1 MSARTV
7 SPGLGRRRF
16 LQLSAFAAGA
26 LATGSLPLFHLRAN
40 AAARAGHAARTIGNW
55 EDLYRERWS
64 WDRIVKGSHG
74 WANCRSAC
82 AWDIYV
88 KNDVVVREEQSAVY
102 AQSEPGVPDFNPRG
116 CQKGA
121 CYSEL
126 MYGPSRLTV
135 PLKRV
140 GPRGSGQWEKISWEQ
155 AIDEIATRCVD
166 AASRYGADCMI
177 QDLGPNFDQG
187 ASTLG
192 RFKFLMQS
200 GGTFADMWAEIGDL
214 NLGLALTAG
223 FAHTGGS
230 SDEWFLSDYL
240 VVWMHNPAVTQMPDV
255 HFLYEARY
263 KGAELVVIDPQ
274 YTATAVHA
282 DQWLPLETATDAA
295 LALFTARHIIDTDK
309 ADWAYVKEQTD
320 LPLLVRLD
328 TGEFL
333 READVVADG
342 DRRLMYFRDARTQ
355 ELVLAL
361 GIEGHDSG
369 WLRLE
374 GIEPLLE
381 GSFAVR
387 LLDGAEVNVA
397 PVMALLREQLE
408 AWTLERTAEVT
419 ALHPDV
425 ILRFAEGFARAE
437 RPLILSSWGSNRF
450 VHSDLMN
457 RAKLLCLALKG
468 AIGKR
473 GAGIHA
479 TGFFDLA
486 GFGSQLQME
495 HQGLRGKLAMMAGVL
510 TPGDLYQI
518 AVDLVTKRKSP
529 HLIPFDM
536 ARANESK
543 FICSTTTAS
552 LMYDHQGIAG
562 DLEQEAARYYERSL
576 ADYHREAREQG
587 WEPISASKAGPKVL
601 FTGGANLLRRTN
613 RGDRMLDTFW
623 PNLDLAVCIDVKWC
637 FTAMHSDYVLP
648 AAGWYEKVGIKYAV
662 TYAPYLHYCDAAV
675 PPLGE
680 SKDEWEMFWL
690 LSKRIEEICRER
702 GLPAFDSC
710 RGRSNDWKTL
720 HQRYTSHGAFGPKDA
735 PKVTQAV
742 LDASPS
748 VGGVSIADLERDG
761 ISKFVGTGDNV
772 LPTATF
778 NPDWKGE
785 GVLST
790 LTLFT
795 EHKSRWPTYTGRL
808 QFYLDHPWFVAA
820 GEALP
825 THKPSPKAG
834 GDHPFQMVSCHARW
848 SIHSQ
853 WRDNPML
860 LRLQRGEPC
869 MLLNPRDGAELGIA
883 DGEFAELSND
893 CGRIHMRIKHS
904 TMVRPRVAY
913 YFHAWEPHQFPGH
926 QSFKWI
932 IPGIQNPLHMAGG
945 DGQLRFAINHL
956 QLGSFVQDTRVAI
969 RALTDEERHALLARP
984 A

>member
-1 MSARTV
+1 MSTPVAA
-7 SPGLGRRRF
+7 PGFGRRRF
-16 LQLSAFAAGA
+16 LQLSALAAGVA
-26 LATGSLPLFHLRAN
+26 VTGSLPLFHLRAN
-40 AAARAGHAARTIGNW
+40 AARREGGRTARALGNW

-88 KNDVVVREEQSAVY
+88 KNGVVVREEQSAVY

-140 GPRGSGQWEKISWEQ
+140 GARGSGQWEKISWEQ

-166 AASRYGADCMI
+166 AASRHGADCMI

-192 RFKFLMQS
+192 RFKFLMQA

-223 FAHTGGS
+223 FAHAGGS

-240 VVWMHNPAVTQMPDV
+240 VVWMQNPAVTQMPDA

-263 KGAELVVIDPQ
+263 KGAELVVIDPH

-282 DQWLPLETATDAA
+282 DQWLPLETGSDAA
-295 LALFTARHIIDTDK
+295 LALFTARHIVDSGRV
-309 ADWAYVKEQTD
+309 DWGYVKEQTD
-320 LPLLVRLD
+320 LPLLVRMD

-333 READVVADG
+333 READVVVGG
-342 DRRLMYFRDARTQ
+342 DRRLMYFLDTRTRRI
-355 ELVLAL
+355 VLAP
-361 GIEGHDSG
+361 GVEGHDNG
-369 WLRLE
+369 WLRLD
-374 GIEPLLE
+374 GIDPALE
-381 GSFAVR
+381 GSIAVR
-387 LLDGAEVNVA
+387 LHDGSEVHVA

-408 AWTLERTAEVT
+408 TWTLERTAAVT
-419 ALHPDV
+419 TLHPEM
-425 ILRFAEGFARAE
+425 ILRFADGFARAE
-437 RPLILSSWGSNRF
+437 RPLVLSSWGSNRF

-495 HQGLRGKLAMMAGVL
+495 HSGLRGKLAMMAGVL
-510 TPGDLYQI
+510 EPGDLYRI
-518 AVDLVTKRKSP
+518 AVDVVMQRKSP
-529 HLIPFDM
+529 HLIPFEM

-543 FICSTTTAS
+543 FVCSTTTAS
-552 LMYDHQGIAG
+552 LMYDYQGVA
-562 DLEQEAARYYERSL
+562 DELETEARRYDGRSL
-576 ADYHREAREQG
+576 ADYHREARASG
-587 WEPISASKAGPKVL
+587 WETLSARQAGPKVM
-601 FTGGANLLRRTN
+601 FTGGANLLRRSN
-613 RGDRMLDTFW
+613 RGDRMLEQFW

-648 AAGWYEKVGIKYAV
+648 AAGWYEKVGIKYTV

-680 SKDEWEMFWL
+680 SKDEWEIFWL
-690 LSKRIEEICRER
+690 LSRRIEEICRER
-702 GLPAFDSC
+702 DLPAFTTCGS
-710 RGRSNDWKTL
+710 RRVDWKTL
-720 HQRYTSHGAFGPKDA
+720 HRRYTSHGAFGAKDA

-742 LDASPS
+742 LDGSPS
-748 VGGVSIADLERDG
+748 AGGVQLAELERDG
-761 ISKFVGTGDNV
+761 IRKFANTGDNV
-772 LPTATF
+772 LPAATF

-808 QFYLDHPWFVAA
+808 QFYIDHPWFVAA

-825 THKPSPKAG
+825 VHKPSPKAG

-869 MLLNPRDGAELGIA
+869 MLLNPRDCAELGIA
-883 DGEFAELSND
+883 DGEFAELYND
-893 CGRIHMRIKHS
+893 CGRIHMRIKQS

-913 YFHAWEPHQFPGH
+913 YFHAWEPQQFPDH
-926 QSFKWI
+926 RSFKWI

-945 DGQLRFAINHL
+945 DGQLRFSINHL
-956 QLGSFVQDTRVAI
+956 QLGTFVQDTRVTI
-969 RALTDEERHALLARP
+969 RALGPAQRALLGRP